1 MSKIIFRNRTNGPQE
16 ILQTNGTRIL
26 VPAMGEAGPFD
37 EADFPADTMSLI
49 RACQVV
55 EIVAHGADKKSA
67 PAAPAALPGMT
78 APAAPAALP
87 GMTAPAAPAALPGMT
102 APAPTKGKAGR
113 PKKSD
118 AAPAKRGRPKK
129 SEG

>member
-37 EADFPADTMSLI
+37 EVDFPADTMTLI

-87 GMTAPAAPAALPGMT
+87 GMTAPA
-102 APAPTKGKAGR
+102 PTKGKAGR

-118 AAPAKRGRPKK
+118 VAPAKRGRPKK